1 MSTTERP
8 VPAPGAGASTED
20 PYLVVERSPKFR
32 DLRGRYRRFVF
43 PMGAAFLIWYFLLM
57 YAAGWHREWM
67 ATPVWGSINIGMI
80 FALSE
85 FVTTFGIAWLYTWYA
100 DNNIDPE
107 RYELKAEVEMLQ
119 AAQATTTTEA

>member
-1 MSTTERP
+1 VSTTERP

-57 YAAGWHREWM
+57 YAAGR
-67 ATPVWGSINIGMI
+67 SIGGVQN
-80 FALSE
+80 
-85 FVTTFGIAWLYTWYA
+85 GIAISGDYMSAASFLGITGLIALYGYDGFLYSVGFLVA
-100 DNNIDPE
+100 
-107 RYELKAEVEMLQ
+107 YLVVLLFVA
-119 AAQATTTTEA
+119 